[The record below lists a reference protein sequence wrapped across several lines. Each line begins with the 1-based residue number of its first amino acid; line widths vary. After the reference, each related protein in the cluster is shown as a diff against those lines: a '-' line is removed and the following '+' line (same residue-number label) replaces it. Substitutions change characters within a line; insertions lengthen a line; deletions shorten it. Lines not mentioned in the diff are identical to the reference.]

1 MSEFEELHVSGAVS
15 GALEALG
22 WRAEA
27 GMAREA
33 APTAARGHNL
43 VLVTPPAA
51 AYAGPA
57 LAGVVSRLAEG
68 GRGLLL
74 CPAAEIAEW
83 AGLAQS
89 LAADTSLRIQAA
101 QSTARAVRRL
111 RAAELDLLVCTPE
124 TALALQQRA
133 ALKLDAAT
141 VVIFA
146 WPERW
151 DQEVMTP
158 LMQDLAKDAQRVVV
172 TAAADRGAELIERYA
187 RKALTVGAPPAES
200 SAPAPAGPVRTVSVS
215 WGRRAAALA
224 ELVEMLDPATV
235 AVWTADRSHD
245 AAIRRALPASDPSIH
260 ITHDEVPAAQ
270 LVIAFDPPG
279 HERLA
284 ALLAAGDVVL
294 LVPPGTESYVERIAS
309 PRRPLRLP
317 GLPEAVADA
326 AAGRR
331 STIAAALE
339 RGIPER
345 GITAL
350 APLLERYD
358 ASAVAAALYE
368 LWVESGDRA
377 AHGAAN
383 AAAAAAAV
391 PATGVARLW
400 VGVGKKD
407 GTTPADIVAVLTKEV
422 GVNRTDIGRIELRD
436 GFSLVE
442 VPAASA
448 EEIAAGL
455 SRTTIRRRRVVA
467 RLDRGGAPP
476 RGDRPDRSDRG
487 ERPRFERSDRPFRP
501 RT

>member
-1 MSEFEELHVSGAVS
+1 LRIEVTVSGFEELHLSGAV
-15 GALEALG
+15 GRALEGLG
-22 WRAEA
+22 WQSGA

-57 LAGVVSRLAEG
+57 LAGVISRLAEG
-68 GRGLLL
+68 GRGMLL

-83 AGLAQS
+83 AGLAQA
-89 LAADTSLRIQAA
+89 LAAETSLRVQAA
-101 QSTARAVRRL
+101 QSTARALRRL

-133 ALKLDAAT
+133 ALKLDAVTA
-141 VVIFA
+141 VVFA

-151 DQEVMTP
+151 DETVMTP

-172 TAAADRGAELIERYA
+172 TAAADRGAELVERYA
-187 RKALTVGAPPAES
+187 RKALTVGAPPAEAA
-200 SAPAPAGPVRTVSVS
+200 APAPAGPVRTVSVA
-215 WGRRAAALA
+215 WNRRAAALA

-235 AVWTADRSHD
+235 AVWTADRSHE
-245 AAIRRALPASDPSIH
+245 AAIRRALPASDASIRV
-260 ITHDEVPAAQ
+260 TSGDVAPAQ

-279 HERLA
+279 AERLA

-294 LVPPGTESYVERIAS
+294 LVPPGTEGYIARVAA

-317 GLPEAVADA
+317 GLNEAVADA

-331 STIAAALE
+331 ATIAAALE
-339 RGIPER
+339 RGTPER

-368 LWVESGDRA
+368 LWIESGRGP
-377 AHGAAN
+377 AHGAEN

-391 PATGVARLW
+391 PASGVAKLW

-436 GFSLVE
+436 AFALVE

-455 SRTTIRRRRVVA
+455 SRTTIRRRRVTA
-467 RLDRGGAPP
+467 RLDRGGSAP
-476 RGDRPDRSDRG
+476 RGDRPERS
-487 ERPRFERSDRPFRP
+487 ERPSRP
-501 RT
+501 RA

>member
-1 MSEFEELHVSGAVS
+1 MSGFEELHVSGAVS
-15 GALEALG
+15 AALETLG
-22 WRAEA
+22 WQADSP
-27 GMAREA
+27 MARDA
-33 APTAARGHNL
+33 TPTAARGHNL

-57 LAGVVSRLAEG
+57 LAGVVSRLADG

-89 LAADTSLRIQAA
+89 LAAGTALRIQAA
-101 QSTARAVRRL
+101 RGTSRVLRRL

-124 TALALQQRA
+124 TALDLQQRA
-133 ALKLDAAT
+133 ALKLDT
-141 VVIFA
+141 VSAVVFA

-151 DQEVMTP
+151 DQSVMTP
-158 LMQDLAKDAQRVVV
+158 IMQDLAKDAQRIVV
-172 TAAADRGAELIERYA
+172 TAAADRGAELVERYA
-187 RKALTVGAPPAES
+187 RKALTVGAPPAET
-200 SAPAPAGPVRTVSVS
+200 APPAAAGPVRTVGVA
-215 WGRRAAALA
+215 WNRRAAALA

-235 AVWTADRSHD
+235 AVWTADRSHE

-260 ITHDEVPAAQ
+260 VTTGDVPEAQ

-294 LVPPGTESYVERIAS
+294 LVPPGTEGYIERIAA

-317 GLPEAVADA
+317 GLAEAVADA

-331 STIAAALE
+331 ATIAAALE
-339 RGIPER
+339 RGLPER

-368 LWVESGDRA
+368 LWVDSGDRA

-391 PATGVARLW
+391 PATGVAKLW

-422 GVNRTDIGRIELRD
+422 GVSRTDIGRIELRD

-467 RLDRGGAPP
+467 RLDRGGAAP
-476 RGDRPDRSDRG
+476 RGDRPERS
-487 ERPRFERSDRPFRP
+487 ERPRYDRTDRPARP
-501 RT
+501 RS